1 MRFGGNT
8 QKIRMNLSKYYAS
21 DHWRKRSKD
30 FRQSKGR
37 CAKCGATEKLQVHHK
52 RYRFYR
58 EKDSDLVCL
67 CETCHL
73 KGVHK
78 QKGEEDMLDFNH
90 SKTRG
95 DQLNQLIDEALVI
108 PKEAPRDYLGG
119 SRLGHE
125 CKRALQLEFFN
136 TPKDEGKDFTGRTLR
151 IFQVGHIMENM
162 AAEWLRAA
170 GLNLKTVGKDG
181 KQFGFVTGKGK
192 IKGHCDGIIIDG
204 PKDFGP
210 FPRLWE
216 HKTAS
221 DKKWKEFVR
230 NKVKKANITYYAQ
243 IIIYM
248 TYMDLADNPALFMVT
263 NKDTQE
269 LYFED
274 VPFDASYA
282 QEISDRAANIIQA
295 CLAGELLPRE
305 YSDESFYLCKFCAW
319 SNRCWH
325 S

>member
-1 MRFGGNT
+1 
-8 QKIRMNLSKYYAS
+8 MNLSKYYLTP
-21 DHWRKRSKD
+21 HWKKRSAE
-30 FRQSKGR
+30 FRKTKGKCER
-37 CAKCGATEKLQVHHK
+37 CGTTERLQVHHK
-52 RYRFYR
+52 LYKFYR
-58 EKDSDLVCL
+58 EKDSDLECL

-73 KGVHK
+73 KGVHQ
-78 QKGEEDMLDFNH
+78 QKGEMDLIDFNH
-90 SKTRG
+90 TKTRG
-95 DQLNQLIDEALVI
+95 DRLNELIDNALTANVE
-108 PKEAPRDYLGG
+108 KPRDYLGA

-136 TPKDEGKDFTGRTLR
+136 TPKDEGKGFTGRTLR

-221 DKKWKEFVR
+221 DKKWKEFVK

-248 TYMDLADNPALFMVT
+248 AYMELADNPALFMVT

-274 VPFDASYA
+274 VLFDASYA
-282 QEISDRAANIIQA
+282 QEISDRGANIIQA

-305 YSDESFYLCKFCAW
+305 WPSEDYFQCKFCSW

-325 S
+325 G

>member
-1 MRFGGNT
+1 MKFGGNT

-136 TPKDEGKDFTGRTLR
+136 TPKDEGKDFTGQTLR
-151 IFQVGHIMENM
+151 IFQVGHVLEELMIK
-162 AAEWLRAA
+162 WLKSA
-170 GLNLKTVGKDG
+170 GLNVINQDKNK

-204 PKDFGP
+204 PKEFGP
-210 FPRLWE
+210 YPRLLE
-216 HKTAS
+216 IKTANS
-221 DKKWKEFVR
+221 KKWKEFEK

-248 TYMDLADNPALFMVT
+248 AYMDLSDNPALFAVI

-274 VPFDASYA
+274 VPFDSSYA

-305 YSDESFYLCKFCAW
+305 YSDESFYLCKFCSW

-325 S
+325 G